1 MHRSGLVIAAI
12 LASLSAAAQRHA
24 ADSADSAAPTL
35 AYWHSYVAAD
45 GQAYFASC
53 NFSNFST
60 SSIGPGVVPSWH
72 ETLGLGALSAKV
84 AVFPVGHVAPWH
96 VDPVVQM
103 IQVLS
108 GSVQWELSG
117 TNQTQIFGPG
127 DLYVEECEWWKEA
140 VQLRKIYVSTNR
152 WGVGLIRDPSML
164 FISSVL
170 GVSNLSSIVSF
181 LTCG

>member
-127 DLYVEECEWWKEA
+127 DLYVEEDHLARNVSGRYGHVTRNVGDDPA
-140 VQLRKIYVSTNR
+140 VFM
-152 WGVGLIRDPSML
+152 ML
-164 FISSVL
+164 QTT
-170 GVSNLSSIVSF
+170 LSPTVEQPCRF
-181 LTCG
+181 R

>member
-1 MHRSGLVIAAI
+1 MLRSGPASVVI
-12 LASLSAAAQRHA
+12 LALLSAVAQSDDIAPHLSAAT
-24 ADSADSAAPTL
+24 PTL
-35 AYWHSYVAAD
+35 VYWHSYVAAD
-45 GQAYFASC
+45 GKAYFASC
-53 NFSNFST
+53 KFSNFST

-117 TNQTQIFGPG
+117 TNQTKIFAPG
-127 DLYVEECEWWKEA
+127 DLYVEEDHLARNVSGRFGHVTRNVGTTPA
-140 VQLRKIYVSTNR
+140 VFM
-152 WGVGLIRDPSML
+152 ML
-164 FISSVL
+164 QTS
-170 GVSNLSSIVSF
+170 LSPTAEQPCRF
-181 LTCG
+181 H

>member
-127 DLYVEECEWWKEA
+127 DLYVEEDHLARNVSGRYGHVTRNVGDDPA
-140 VQLRKIYVSTNR
+140 VFM
-152 WGVGLIRDPSML
+152 ML
-164 FISSVL
+164 QTT
-170 GVSNLSSIVSF
+170 LSPTAEQPCRF
-181 LTCG
+181 R